1 MWLRALAVGEGGEE
15 HRMKAPMIVLSVLL
29 SCVVAGCGSA
39 RQAQT
44 EMANAPT
51 ANVAGTW
58 TGFAGT
64 GGVSVPVTLT
74 LAQTDTAV
82 TGNINVG
89 GRPDFSGP
97 VKGSVQGELLRLAL
111 PTTTLGQLRAQ
122 QDTITGVPF
131 GGLPLTLRRV
141 R

>member
-1 MWLRALAVGEGGEE
+1 
-15 HRMKAPMIVLSVLL
+15 MKAPMIVLSALL
-29 SCVVAGCGSA
+29 SCVVAGCGA
-39 RQAQT
+39 RQAQM
-44 EMANAPT
+44 EALNAPT

-64 GGVSVPVTLT
+64 GRTSVPVTLT
-74 LAQTDTAV
+74 LDQADTAV

-89 GRPDFSGP
+89 GRPDFSGQ
-97 VKGSVQGELLRLAL
+97 VRGSVQGELLRLSL
-111 PTTTLGQLRAQ
+111 PMTTLGQLQVR

-131 GGLPLTLRRV
+131 GGLPVTLRRV

>member
-1 MWLRALAVGEGGEE
+1 
-15 HRMKAPMIVLSVLL
+15 MKAPMIVLSVLL
-29 SCVVAGCGSA
+29 SCVVAGCGA
-39 RQAQT
+39 KQAQM
-44 EMANAPT
+44 EALNAPT

-64 GGVSVPVTLT
+64 GGTSAPVTLT
-74 LAQTDTAV
+74 LDQNDTAV

-89 GRPDFSGP
+89 GRPDFSGQ
-97 VKGSVQGELLRLAL
+97 VRGSVQGELLRLAL
-111 PTTTLGQLRAQ
+111 PMTTLGQLQVR

-131 GGLPLTLRRV
+131 GGLPVTLRRV